1 MKQPTE
7 TVDMK
12 AFEARVQSIRKT
24 FPGGRT
30 AILPSLLAAQETFGY
45 VTPESLEVIER
56 VLGIP
61 QGILK
66 EVGSFYH
73 FIDFEFKGRHR
84 VYVCTNLSCLLNGAQ
99 ALVDALREELGVEE
113 DQVTPDGALSF
124 RTVECIGLCD
134 RAPAALVDEEQL
146 GPLTPEALIQR
157 VRELRKDG
165 QGT

>member
-1 MKQPTE
+1 MKHATAS
-7 TVDMK
+7 VDMK
-12 AFEARVQSIRKT
+12 AFEERIRSIQKT

-45 VTPESLEVIER
+45 VTPESLNVMER
-56 VLGIP
+56 VLNIP

-99 ALVDALREELGVEE
+99 KLVEALREELGVEE
-113 DQVTPDGALSF
+113 DKVTPDGAVSY

-134 RAPAALVDEEQL
+134 RAPAALVDGEQL
-146 GPLTPEALIQR
+146 GPLTPETLVER
-157 VRELRKDG
+157 VRALRKDKESA
-165 QGT
+165 